1 MKSLRVYG
9 VVFVDNIE
17 VVKLMFMRKG
27 VRILYISYMGL
38 GIVWVFI
45 CLFVGIWNYYILNIV
60 MWFLKYRVFVFWS
73 IWYEIGV

>member
-45 CLFVGIWNYYILNIV
+45 CLFVGI
-60 MWFLKYRVFVFWS
+60 
-73 IWYEIGV
+73 